1 MNTTNRKQTRPQ
13 RVPSPFH
20 TNVKCSK
27 KDRKVKD
34 TRNTN
39 TQAQRQEYAKYM
51 RVCEVV
57 CMDLPLLTNRL
68 KGRRSEKKYLYLFL
82 HLYYGGSDVF
92 VFEFERLLL
101 LTIRLKGRKSKGV
114 RSKELMGVLLG
125 GGRRGEF

>member
-1 MNTTNRKQTRPQ
+1 
-13 RVPSPFH
+13 
-20 TNVKCSK
+20 
-27 KDRKVKD
+27 
-34 TRNTN
+34 
-39 TQAQRQEYAKYM
+39 M

-57 CMDLPLLTNRL
+57 CMDLPLLTHRL
-68 KGRRSEKKYLYLFL
+68 KGRRSEKKYLYLY
-82 HLYYGGSDVF
+82 LYHGGSDVF

>member
-1 MNTTNRKQTRPQ
+1 MITTNRKQTRPQ
-13 RVPSPFH
+13 RVPSPSH

-34 TRNTN
+34 MRNTN

-57 CMDLPLLTNRL
+57 CMDLPLLTHRL
-68 KGRRSEKKYLYLFL
+68 KGRRSEKKYLYLY
-82 HLYYGGSDVF
+82 LYHGGSDVF
-92 VFEFERLLL
+92 VFEFERLLLL

-125 GGRRGEF
+125 GRRRGEF